1 MKTLTPRQRQVLDF
15 ITDHICEHGFAPSI
29 REICTAMGIKSTNG
43 VSEHIET
50 LCRKGYLLRDAQR
63 NLARAIRPKHLPTG
77 NRGTLEIP
85 LLGKV
90 TAGAPRLAVEE
101 SEERLCV
108 DRSLLGEER
117 DVFALRIVGES
128 MIERGIHDGDLV
140 FVRQTR
146 DAKDGDVV
154 IALIGDEATCKLFY
168 REPSRRRIR
177 LQPANA
183 AMEPIYVAKD
193 VFRETMILGVV
204 VGLFRTL

>member
-1 MKTLTPRQRQVLDF
+1 MKTLTPRQREVLDF
-15 ITDHICEHGFAPSI
+15 ITDYLCEHGFAPSI
-29 REICTAMGIKSTNG
+29 REICAAMNIKSTNG

-50 LCRKGYLLRDAQR
+50 LCRKGYLTRDPQR

-85 LLGKV
+85 VVGEV

-101 SEERLCV
+101 SEERICV
-108 DRSLLGEER
+108 DRSMVGTDR
-117 DVFALRIVGES
+117 DVFALRIAGES
-128 MIERGIHDGDLV
+128 MIERGIQNGDLV

-146 DAKDGDVV
+146 DAKDGDIV

-177 LQPANA
+177 LQPANST
-183 AMEPIYVAKD
+183 MEPIYVAKD

-204 VGLFRTL
+204 IGLYRAL

>member
-29 REICTAMGIKSTNG
+29 REICTAMEIKSTNG

-50 LCRKGYLLRDAQR
+50 LCRKGYLVRDAQR

-85 LLGKV
+85 VVGEV

-117 DVFALRIVGES
+117 DVFALRIAGES
-128 MIERGIHDGDLV
+128 MIERGIHHGDLV

-146 DAKDGDVV
+146 DAQDGDVV
-154 IALIGDEATCKLFY
+154 IALIDDEATCKLFY
-168 REPSRRRIR
+168 REPNRRRIR

-183 AMEPIYVAKD
+183 TMEPIYVAKD
-193 VFRETMILGVV
+193 AFRETMILGVV
-204 VGLFRTL
+204 IGLYRAL

>member
-154 IALIGDEATCKLFY
+154 ITLIGDEATCKLFY

>member
-168 REPSRRRIR
+168 SEPSRRRIR